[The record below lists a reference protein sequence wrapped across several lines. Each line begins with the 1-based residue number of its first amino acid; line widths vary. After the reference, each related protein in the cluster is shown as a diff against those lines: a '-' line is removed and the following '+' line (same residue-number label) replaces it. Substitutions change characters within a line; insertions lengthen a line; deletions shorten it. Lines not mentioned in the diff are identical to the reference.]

1 VRLDQTLR
9 GAPQAQGGQVG
20 ERLHAWPGMI
30 AVVNDAEILAVAGVL
45 AGAACHSA
53 TGFGFALVAAPI
65 VVAALPPE
73 TAVSTVL
80 FVGILTSL
88 MTLTTERR
96 VPSPLWG
103 ESAQLVAVG
112 AVGAVAGALLLER
125 LDRTA
130 LQVLVSVSVIAALV
144 TRETARRRGRPP
156 AGRAWLAPAGFA
168 AGALTTTTTATG
180 PPLLLYLFGRRVAA
194 ARMRDTLSV
203 LFASFNCIG
212 LAAIAISAGLALPRG
227 TLLAVLGAAALAG
240 HLAGR
245 PAFARLAAGH
255 YEQVVATLLLASV
268 LVGAVVAL
276 A

>member
-1 VRLDQTLR
+1 
-9 GAPQAQGGQVG
+9 
-20 ERLHAWPGMI
+20 MI
-30 AVVNDAEILAVAGVL
+30 AVVNDVEVLAVAGVL

-80 FVGILTSL
+80 LVGILTSL

-103 ESAQLVAVG
+103 ESAQIVAVG
-112 AVGAVAGALLLER
+112 AVGAVAGALLLEA
-125 LDRTA
+125 LDRTT
-130 LQVLVSVSVIAALV
+130 LQILVSVSVIAALA
-144 TRETARRRGRPP
+144 TRALARRRGRPP
-156 AGRAWLAPAGFA
+156 AGRGWLAPAGFA

-180 PPLLLYLFGRRVAA
+180 PPLLLYLFGRRIEAV
-194 ARMRDTLSV
+194 RMRDTLSV

-212 LAAIAISAGLALPRG
+212 LAAIAISHTGLTLPRG
-227 TLLAVLGAAALAG
+227 TFLTALGAAALVG

-245 PAFARLAAGH
+245 PAFARLASGH
-255 YEQVVATLLLASV
+255 YEQVVATLLLVSV
-268 LVGAVVAL
+268 VAGAIVAL